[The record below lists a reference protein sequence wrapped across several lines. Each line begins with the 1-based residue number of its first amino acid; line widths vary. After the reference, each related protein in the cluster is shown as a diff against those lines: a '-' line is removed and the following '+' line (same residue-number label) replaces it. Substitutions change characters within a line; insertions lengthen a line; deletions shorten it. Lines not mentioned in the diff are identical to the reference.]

1 MLARKHKVPG
11 GPGGQK
17 GSQLSGRMSYRMLV
31 SQRAACSTNPAS
43 SACCV
48 CSIT

>member
-1 MLARKHKVPG
+1 MLARKHEVAG
-11 GPGGQK
+11 GPGGSK
-17 GSQLSGRMSYRMLV
+17 SSQLSGRMSYRMLV
-31 SQRAACSTNPAS
+31 SQRAARSTNPAN